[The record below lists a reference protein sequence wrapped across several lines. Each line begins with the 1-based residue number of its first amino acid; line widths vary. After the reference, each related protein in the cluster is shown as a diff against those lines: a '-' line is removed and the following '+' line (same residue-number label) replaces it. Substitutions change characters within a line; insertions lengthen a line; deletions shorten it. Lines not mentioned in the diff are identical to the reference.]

1 MIPKLLLVL
10 LLSRTYKL
18 LSSKRNNISESIIV
32 DLMYHNRGYIGQ
44 DEESGLKHYCFNE
57 IYTLLLTTDV
67 NTEHCI
73 IFDS

>member
-1 MIPKLLLVL
+1 
-10 LLSRTYKL
+10 
-18 LSSKRNNISESIIV
+18 
-32 DLMYHNRGYIGQ
+32 MYHNRGYIEL